1 MAPINVVA
9 IMTPAPGKEDRLK
22 SLIGE
27 LTTKVHDNE
36 PNVSRYMAT
45 EAKDKDGLKI
55 VFIEQYQD
63 EEANK
68 RHVGMPHFKSFF
80 KSLQSE
86 GLLATAPQILR
97 STAFSGYDL
106 GRSKL

>member
-1 MAPINVVA
+1 M
-9 IMTPAPGKEDRLK
+9 
-22 SLIGE
+22 
-27 LTTKVHDNE
+27 HDNE

-55 VFIEQYQD
+55 VFIEQCADTNSIQFRRGCRLRMSLRYQD